1 MSSDFLFDNLG
12 WEVQKETKQHKPF
25 EQAVWLVSLIKLL
38 SAYSSGCVVN
48 GYGCLLSYCYQYFA
62 KCEYWV
68 ICIINK
74 LAIRICEASNQASP
88 CSLRN
93 N

>member
-25 EQAVWLVSLIKLL
+25 EQAVWLGSLIKLL

-48 GYGCLLSYCYQYFA
+48 G
-62 KCEYWV
+62 
-68 ICIINK
+68 
-74 LAIRICEASNQASP
+74 SNAMAAY
-88 CSLRN
+88 
-93 N
+93 

>member
-48 GYGCLLSYCYQYFA
+48 AMAAY
-62 KCEYWV
+62 
-68 ICIINK
+68 
-74 LAIRICEASNQASP
+74 
-88 CSLRN
+88 
-93 N
+93 